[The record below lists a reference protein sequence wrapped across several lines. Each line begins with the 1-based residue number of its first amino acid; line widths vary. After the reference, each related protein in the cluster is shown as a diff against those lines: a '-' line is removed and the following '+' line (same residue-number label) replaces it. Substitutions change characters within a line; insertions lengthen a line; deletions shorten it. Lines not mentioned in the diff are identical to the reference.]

1 MKFGIYY
8 SNNNISISS
17 CTKFSLNFRHVLNFQ
32 GVEKG
37 CIGNEWVKAIFTIL
51 YHLCNVKIK
60 KNTDGG
66 VLLLVTKSYTSQV
79 DVFHVSQIVQWYRIA
94 QSIKCLVNYMYNWL
108 NLMNFPCKIF
118 FLKQKLPSGLV
129 LEIVRWSRDAH

>member
-37 CIGNEWVKAIFTIL
+37 SIGNEWVKAIFTIL
-51 YHLCNVKIK
+51 YNLCNVKIK

-66 VLLLVTKSYTSQV
+66 VLLLVTKSYTPQV
-79 DVFHVSQIVQWYRIA
+79 GVFHVSQIAQWYRIA
-94 QSIKCLVNYMYNWL
+94 QSIKC
-108 NLMNFPCKIF
+108 
-118 FLKQKLPSGLV
+118 
-129 LEIVRWSRDAH
+129 